1 MTLLLWDHR
10 LLHVSSETL
19 LFSTVSGSVARCE
32 THGRPDIDSFCRHRR
47 GRSKFVASPPN
58 LQECFGRHT
67 VKANFSSFPTS
78 SWVKRSETSPA
89 TMPSVIRLR
98 RKKTSSAWRFRDMTA
113 PAGSHRLSSS
123 SIGMPFI
130 SRRQDVT
137 DVSIALRLDSSSIN
151 GLDCAVDVPELVL
164 SLSRFL
170 PAFE

>member
-1 MTLLLWDHR
+1 MSARR
-10 LLHVSSETL
+10 LCYSVQCQAVLPAVRLTKDL
-19 LFSTVSGSVARCE
+19 ISTPSVGIDAEDLNLSRALQ
-32 THGRPDIDSFCRHRR
+32 TSRSALVDI
-47 GRSKFVASPPN
+47 
-58 LQECFGRHT
+58 
-67 VKANFSSFPTS
+67 KANFSSFPTS

-137 DVSIALRLDSSSIN
+137 EVSIALRLDSSSIN
-151 GLDCAVDVPELVL
+151 GLDCAVDGPELVL